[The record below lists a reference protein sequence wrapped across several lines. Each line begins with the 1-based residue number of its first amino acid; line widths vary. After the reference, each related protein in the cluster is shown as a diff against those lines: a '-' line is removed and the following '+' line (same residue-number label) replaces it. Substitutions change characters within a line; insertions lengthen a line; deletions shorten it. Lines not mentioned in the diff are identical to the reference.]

1 MLDNKP
7 KLTTKL
13 LWLMTIGA
21 GLVVANNYYNQ
32 PLLGMIAKELNRSEA
47 AASKI
52 SMFTQIGYALGLL
65 LIIPLGD
72 MVRRKRMILI
82 DFVFIIISL
91 LGFALAPNLELLI
104 FFSLTIGLTSVV
116 PQVFIPI
123 AAQLSEPQKKDKNV
137 ALIMTGLLIGILA
150 SRVLSGLLAE
160 VVGWRE
166 VFIVGA
172 IVMVVTM
179 IAIYFIVP
187 DVPSNFEGTYSQ
199 LMRSIARFALSM
211 PDLRL
216 AAIRGGLCFGSF
228 SVFWSVLSFRL
239 ELSPYYA
246 GSALVGMFG
255 IVGIAGALGSSL
267 AGYLSDKFNRNTIII
282 SCTLL
287 IILSWV
293 VFYLFD
299 NYYVG
304 LVVGILLLDLGLAC
318 LNVTNQ
324 FIVYSKLPEAANRMN
339 TVYMVSYFVGGAL
352 GSYLSGIAW
361 VRYGWLGVCLVGGL
375 LAFISLIIHIILY
388 PKTIEK
394 KS

>member
-1 MLDNKP
+1 MLENKP
-7 KLTTKL
+7 KLTTQL

-65 LIIPLGD
+65 LLIPLGD
-72 MVRRKRMILI
+72 MVRRKKMILI
-82 DFVFIIISL
+82 DFVFIISSL

-104 FFSLTIGLTSVV
+104 LFSLTIGLTSVI
-116 PQVFIPI
+116 PQVFVPI
-123 AAQLSEPQKKDKNV
+123 AAQLSEPAKKEKNV
-137 ALIMTGLLIGILA
+137 ALIMTGLMIGILG
-150 SRVLSGLLAE
+150 SRVLSGILAE
-160 VVGWRE
+160 VIGWRE

-172 IVMVVTM
+172 IIMGITM
-179 IAIYFIVP
+179 LAIYFIVP
-187 DVPSNFEGTYSQ
+187 DVSSTFEGTYLQ
-199 LMRSIARFALSM
+199 LMRSIARFALTM

-282 SCTLL
+282 GSTLL
-287 IILSWV
+287 VILSWV
-293 VFYLFD
+293 VFYFFD

-304 LVVGILLLDLGLAC
+304 LVIGILLLDLGLAC

-361 VRYGWLGVCLVGGL
+361 VHYGWLGVCCVGAL
-375 LAFISLIIHIILY
+375 LASISLILHIILY
-388 PKTIEK
+388 PKTTK
-394 KS
+394 QY